1 MKAIESIIDTAYPI
15 LCAALLVIG
24 AGLIALAFFVSPVPV
39 QAAAGLGGL
48 GFIALALLQVKR
60 ERDGRRDG
68 EKLDRVLADL
78 EEIREKLK
86 EEPEKPK
93 TVIADILTSGLKYYT
108 DYRHRQKEEEEEK

>member
-1 MKAIESIIDTAYPI
+1 MKAIESIIDAAHGI
-15 LCAALLVIG
+15 LCAALVVIG
-24 AGLIALAFFVSPVPV
+24 VGLIVLAFFVSPVSV
-39 QAAAGLGGL
+39 QVATGLGGL

-60 ERDGRRDG
+60 DRDRRRDG

-78 EEIREKLK
+78 EEIKEKLK

-108 DYRHRQKEEEEEK
+108 DYMHRHKEDEE